1 MATGDVADVTARVR
15 RRLADPDGL
24 KYLQPDLYDAI
35 NEAVREVVRQI
46 LGKNPMYWLRTSETQ
61 KHQVNLV
68 ANTANYDLPASLW
81 AIIQVDVGGEEP
93 LDSISLERSLDSDA
107 EGWLLKKD
115 DIFIYPTPDT
125 DVTNGL
131 TIYYIP
137 RPTEVA
143 ATSTAVPLFNDFGDP
158 IILYC
163 CTLLKA
169 IDEEKTGDFG
179 QFYRVVSDSIDAMMT
194 RMNRPASEGLRVLW
208 RDMV

>member
-61 KHQVNLV
+61 KSTQSLV
-68 ANTANYDLPASLW
+68 AGTANYDLPASLW
-81 AIIQVDVGGEEP
+81 AIVQVDVGDEEP

-107 EGWLLKKD
+107 AGWLLKDD
-115 DIFIYPTPDT
+115 DIFIFPTPAT
-125 DVTNGL
+125 GVSATL

-143 ATSTAVPLFNDFGDP
+143 ATATVVPLFNDFGDA

-194 RMNRPASEGLRVLW
+194 RMNRPAGEGLRVRW
-208 RDMV
+208 RNMI

>member
-1 MATGDVADVTARVR
+1 MATGDVADVTARIR

-24 KYLQPDLYDAI
+24 KYTQDDLYDAI

-61 KHQVNLV
+61 KDTTALV
-68 ANTANYDLPASLW
+68 AGTANYDLPASLW
-81 AIIQVDVGGEEP
+81 AIVQVDVGDEKP

-107 EGWLLKKD
+107 DGWLLKDD
-115 DIFIYPTPDT
+115 DIFIYPTPAT
-125 DVTNGL
+125 GVSATL

-143 ATSTAVPLFNDFGDP
+143 ATGTAVPLFNDFGDP

-194 RMNRPASEGLRVLW
+194 RMNRPASEGMRVVW
-208 RDMV
+208 RNMV